1 MKKTGFL
8 RGFGLGMILTVL
20 VVALSVTA
28 LAATSSRTI
37 QVEDGIRMS
46 LNGATFIPRDV
57 NGNEVSVFLYNG
69 TTYVP
74 VRAVSEAMGMDVS
87 YDSATK
93 TVVLVTADKSAAQ
106 QGSSTSNYI
115 SAERA
120 KEIALADAG
129 VSAADAV
136 FLRAQLDW
144 DDGRAEYEVEF
155 YSGNVEYDYDI
166 DAVTGAIRSSDRDLE
181 NFRIPTNG
189 STQVN
194 QGSTT
199 TTPSTGSVISTDRAQ
214 EIALAEVPS
223 GATVI
228 KCHLDWDDGRQVYEV
243 ELRNGWTEYDFE
255 IDALTGSIISRDVD
269 YGD

>member
-1 MKKTGFL
+1 MKKTGFW
-8 RGFGLGMILTVL
+8 RGFGLGLILTVA
-20 VVALSVTA
+20 VAALSVSA
-28 LAATSSRTI
+28 MAATASRTI
-37 QVEDGIRMS
+37 QVEEGVQIS
-46 LNGATFIPRDV
+46 LNGATFVPRDV

-74 VRAVSEAMGMDVS
+74 LRAVGEAMGMDVS

-93 TVVLVTADKSAAQ
+93 TAILVTADKSAAQ
-106 QGSSTSNYI
+106 QGSSTSSYI
-115 SAERA
+115 SADRA

-129 VSAADAV
+129 VQAADAV

-181 NFRIPTNG
+181 NFRIPTTGTTQTNQGGTSG
-189 STQVN
+189 ST
-194 QGSTT
+194 
-199 TTPSTGSVISTDRAQ
+199 ISSDRAQ

-223 GATVI
+223 GTTVI
-228 KCHLDWDDGRQVYEV
+228 KCQLDWDDGRQVYEL
-243 ELRNGWTEYDFE
+243 ELRNGRTEYDFE
-255 IDALTGSIISRDVD
+255 IDAQTGAIVSRDVD
-269 YGD
+269 YDD

>member
-1 MKKTGFL
+1 MKKTGFW
-8 RGFGLGMILTVL
+8 RGFGLGLILTVA
-20 VVALSVTA
+20 VTALSVSA
-28 LAATSSRTI
+28 MAATASRTI
-37 QVEDGIRMS
+37 QVEEGVQIS
-46 LNGATFIPRDV
+46 LNGATFVPRDAK
-57 NGNEVSVFLYNG
+57 GNEVSVFLYNG

-74 VRAVSEAMGMDVS
+74 LRAVGEAMGMDVS

-93 TVVLVTADKSAAQ
+93 TAILVTADKSAVQ
-106 QGSSTSNYI
+106 QGSSTSSYI

-129 VSAADAV
+129 VKAADAV

-181 NFRIPTNG
+181 NFRIPTTGTTQTNQGGTSG
-189 STQVN
+189 ST
-194 QGSTT
+194 
-199 TTPSTGSVISTDRAQ
+199 ISNERAK

-223 GATVI
+223 GTTVV
-228 KCHLDWDDGRQVYEV
+228 KCQLDWDDGRQVYEL
-243 ELRNGWTEYDFE
+243 ELRNGRTEYDFE
-255 IDALTGSIISRDVD
+255 IDAQTGDIVSRDVD
-269 YGD
+269 YDD

>member
-1 MKKTGFL
+1 MKKTGFW
-8 RGFGLGMILTVL
+8 RGFGLGLVLTI
-20 VVALSVTA
+20 VVAGLSVSA

-57 NGNEVSVFLYNG
+57 NGNEVSVFLYDG

-74 VRAVSEAMGMDVS
+74 VRAVSEAMGLDVS
-87 YDSATK
+87 YDSASK
-93 TVVLVTADKSAAQ
+93 TVILVTADKSAAQ
-106 QGSSTSNYI
+106 QGSNTSSYI

-129 VSAADAV
+129 IQAADAV

-189 STQVN
+189 STQGN
-194 QGSTT
+194 QGS
-199 TTPSTGSVISTDRAQ
+199 SGNIISKDRAQ

-223 GATVI
+223 GAVVVSC
-228 KCHLDWDDGRQVYEV
+228 KLDREDGRQVYEV
-243 ELRNGWTEYDFE
+243 ELRNGRTEYDFE
-255 IDALTGSIISRDVD
+255 IDAQTGNIVSRDVD
-269 YGD
+269 YDD

>member
-1 MKKTGFL
+1 MKKTGFW
-8 RGFGLGMILTVL
+8 RGFGLGLILA
-20 VVALSVTA
+20 VAVIGLSVSA

-37 QVEDGIRMS
+37 QVEDGIRIS
-46 LNGATFIPRDV
+46 LNGATFVPRDV
-57 NGNEVSVFLYNG
+57 NGKEVSVFLYNG

-74 VRAVSEAMGMDVS
+74 LRAISEAMGMDVS
-87 YDSATK
+87 YDSASK
-93 TVVLVTADKSAAQ
+93 TVILVTADKSAAQ
-106 QGSSTSNYI
+106 QGSSTSSYI

-129 VSAADAV
+129 IQAADAV

-181 NFRIPTNG
+181 NFRIPTSGN
-189 STQVN
+189 SQVN
-194 QGSTT
+194 QGTSGGSSSGTT
-199 TTPSTGSVISTDRAQ
+199 ISKDRAQ
-214 EIALAEVPS
+214 QIALAEVPS
-223 GATVI
+223 GTTVI

-243 ELRNGWTEYDFE
+243 ELRNGRTEYDFE
-255 IDALTGSIISRDVD
+255 IDAQTGSIISRDVD
-269 YGD
+269 YDD

>member
-1 MKKTGFL
+1 MKKTGFW
-8 RGFGLGMILTVL
+8 RGFGLGLILTVA
-20 VVALSVTA
+20 VTALSVSA
-28 LAATSSRTI
+28 MAATASRTI
-37 QVEDGIRMS
+37 QVEEGVQIS
-46 LNGATFIPRDV
+46 LNGATFVPRDAK
-57 NGNEVSVFLYNG
+57 GNEVSVFLYNG

-74 VRAVSEAMGMDVS
+74 LRAVGEAMGMDVS

-93 TVVLVTADKSAAQ
+93 TAILVTADKSAAQ
-106 QGSSTSNYI
+106 QGSSTSSYI

-129 VSAADAV
+129 VKAADAV

-181 NFRIPTNG
+181 NFRIPTTGTTQTNQGGTSG
-189 STQVN
+189 ST
-194 QGSTT
+194 
-199 TTPSTGSVISTDRAQ
+199 ISSERAQ

-223 GATVI
+223 GTTVV

-243 ELRNGWTEYDFE
+243 ELRNGRTEYDFE
-255 IDALTGSIISRDVD
+255 IDAQTGDIVSRDVD
-269 YGD
+269 YDD

>member
-1 MKKTGFL
+1 MKKTGFW
-8 RGFGLGMILTVL
+8 RGFGAGLILTV
-20 VVALSVTA
+20 VMMGLSVSA
-28 LAATSSRTI
+28 LAATVSRTI
-37 QVEDGIRMS
+37 QVEEGVKIS

-74 VRAVSEAMGMDVS
+74 LRAVSEAMGVDVS

-93 TVVLVTADKSAAQ
+93 TAILVTADKSAAQ
-106 QGSSTSNYI
+106 QGSNVSSYI

-129 VSAADAV
+129 VAAADAV

-166 DAVTGAIRSSDRDLE
+166 DALTGAIRSSDRDLE
-181 NFRIPTNG
+181 NFYIPT
-189 STQVN
+189 
-194 QGSTT
+194 
-199 TTPSTGSVISTDRAQ
+199 TGTSGTAITREKAQ

-223 GATVI
+223 GAVVVSC
-228 KCHLDWDDGRQVYEV
+228 KLDWEDGRQVYEV

-255 IDALTGSIISRDVD
+255 IDAQTGSIVSRDVD
-269 YGD
+269 YD